1 MGFLGGLLLPLAVYA
16 SLVDSAPV
24 PPDPTGGWLIVG
36 LMVSSLLIAAAY
48 AWWSARHPDTWLRFL
63 VAPMVWV
70 AALAPGFAFKTDEAL
85 VGDAITRLV
94 SAQPAI
100 SAAAIAITL
109 LLLTRHPERRLA
121 APSFTAAVPAVPIAY
136 LLTVALVANEGWA
149 DPAPLVLA
157 GAASLV
163 SVELLARRFGY
174 ATEVALARPLL
185 LAIALAPLIPLWG
198 VGRTGLIA
206 VVAYLAMVE
215 WGVRK
220 GSDPVAVALTVAGV
234 GGGLAMSVAEP
245 WSMVVAWSLASVW
258 AHVRRVDG
266 LPLDDDELTATVAAA
281 TLPFGVAVGLI
292 LALPD
297 GLALVVIGAVLV
309 AVTAGVRWSKSDDVF
324 WTYWLTGAGIALALG
339 SVTWYL
345 EGGGAASPWAAVTA
359 TMLAALTLAAG
370 RDWPVLRVWMTSAA
384 AAAALAIGLD
394 VAAVTDQAAWW
405 AVVGLATVA
414 AATLWSRP
422 AAAHLA
428 VIGHLVGLGALLGG
442 GSAEAG
448 AIAVGAWS
456 AGWLIAVLADGYGRP
471 SVGALVGRSS
481 LRAGAFGEEF
491 RRTVEAAP
499 SVILAASIPF
509 AVLAGADLWDRFADN
524 RSWTGVSLSLMAVGY
539 AVVASWQA
547 ERRPLSSVFAVGA
560 AVLSVAGIAASAPA
574 SWPVIMAAAAT
585 IAVSWLVARPR
596 HWTLYI
602 WFAWVMSAVMV
613 ILLAERAG
621 VPVAN
626 LHLVVLGWGAVL
638 LIGGLLVDEARA
650 GRRHRG
656 EGLRIRWLQYPVV
669 LGALAIP
676 LGLAPAYTQEPGTFG
691 WWSLAAAAGYGVVA
705 VLLRAGIVTAPAY
718 ALAALGVAALSP
730 WPVLERPLILVP
742 VAAVLVLAS
751 WGSERVQPG
760 AMERYLRWD
769 LPPLVVA
776 QGVAFVALV
785 RAVTVDSVGTWIAVG
800 VLSVIVG
807 VWKQHRVWVDIG
819 NVLVLIAAA
828 AAGPGWMALALAG
841 TAVRGV
847 ISVTVTSGL
856 ERWSYH
862 ALGVIAIGAAWI
874 EIGLWQ
880 GWSTPEVV
888 SYTALA
894 FGALGLVVGSLLGL
908 RGLASDWAVAWGG
921 LALVGTAASVA
932 LAIPGN
938 VADVLPAVGT
948 GLFAVGAGVAAR
960 SIRHPALKLLT
971 VAATGTAWVELGL
984 WQGWTTAQAVS
995 MTALAFGTMAT
1006 VVGAWIAFRSLTRHW
1021 AIAWAGLASAGIGT
1035 SVAVSMTPGTVTTAL
1050 PAVGLIL
1057 FALGTALAAR
1067 TITHPALK
1075 LLTVAATGTAW
1086 IELALWQEWSSPE
1099 VASYTALTFGAIATV
1114 VGAWIAFRSL
1124 TRHWA
1129 IAWGGLALVGTAA
1142 SVALAIPVNVVDV
1155 LPAVGLIL
1163 FAVGT
1168 ALAARSITHPALKLL
1183 TVAAVGLAWIELAL
1197 WQEWSSPEVA
1207 SYTALAFGAM
1217 ATVVGAW
1224 LSLRTLDRDWALAWA
1239 GLAMVGWTA
1248 SVVVAPD
1255 HVVDVLPALGSAL
1268 FALGTGLTARRFP
1281 HPGIK
1286 ALTVA
1291 STGVAWAELV
1301 AGVGW
1306 TMSQAVSYTSLAAG
1320 VVALAAAL
1328 SIRFGRLS
1336 RSWTIAW
1343 GGLAVAAIAVVWF
1356 AGLAAQ
1362 TPAITGLAP
1371 AIGLAMMAVAAQIGA
1386 RPLSYPLHYAAVG
1399 LSGWSWISL
1408 ATALGWS
1415 PDTASAITA
1424 IVFGGLAIGV
1434 AEGARSPWRK
1444 AVRSDDGGFAIEGA
1458 RAWMGLGG
1466 AAVVTAAAFAV
1477 GADERLPV
1485 WLAVS
1490 AGLALVALALARG
1503 AAPLAWPPMREL
1515 SGVVLVAAVAGLG
1528 HALNASGA
1536 EMAAAT
1542 IMLGVAATAGGLR
1555 LTRNRPRSPWRN
1567 PSALLGVAATGAA
1580 VAFAVTALP
1589 DRGPIVLV
1597 LLGVGVQLV
1606 ATGIILEQPVVLS
1619 LGPPVLLAAWLGVAG
1634 EAVAGRALWFTVPI
1648 ALTLLAEVDVVRW
1661 SRRRAEQP
1669 SVTTELLALEYAA
1682 IGLLGVVVLVE
1693 MFGTSAAY
1701 ALLGFLLAG
1710 GLLLWAAAT
1719 RVRRRA
1725 VAAGVLA
1732 TVTAVLAIFAAAAA
1746 QAPPSAFFWIAAA
1759 GTGFAVMLSMAVVE
1773 AYRSKTGS
1781 TMLRFDQ
1788 LMEGWE

>member
-1 MGFLGGLLLPLAVYA
+1 
-16 SLVDSAPV
+16 
-24 PPDPTGGWLIVG
+24 
-36 LMVSSLLIAAAY
+36 
-48 AWWSARHPDTWLRFL
+48 
-63 VAPMVWV
+63 
-70 AALAPGFAFKTDEAL
+70 
-85 VGDAITRLV
+85 
-94 SAQPAI
+94 
-100 SAAAIAITL
+100 
-109 LLLTRHPERRLA
+109 
-121 APSFTAAVPAVPIAY
+121 
-136 LLTVALVANEGWA
+136 
-149 DPAPLVLA
+149 
-157 GAASLV
+157 
-163 SVELLARRFGY
+163 
-174 ATEVALARPLL
+174 
-185 LAIALAPLIPLWG
+185 
-198 VGRTGLIA
+198 
-206 VVAYLAMVE
+206 
-215 WGVRK
+215 
-220 GSDPVAVALTVAGV
+220 
-234 GGGLAMSVAEP
+234 
-245 WSMVVAWSLASVW
+245 
-258 AHVRRVDG
+258 
-266 LPLDDDELTATVAAA
+266 
-281 TLPFGVAVGLI
+281 
-292 LALPD
+292 
-297 GLALVVIGAVLV
+297 
-309 AVTAGVRWSKSDDVF
+309 
-324 WTYWLTGAGIALALG
+324 
-339 SVTWYL
+339 
-345 EGGGAASPWAAVTA
+345 
-359 TMLAALTLAAG
+359 
-370 RDWPVLRVWMTSAA
+370 
-384 AAAALAIGLD
+384 
-394 VAAVTDQAAWW
+394 
-405 AVVGLATVA
+405 
-414 AATLWSRP
+414 
-422 AAAHLA
+422 
-428 VIGHLVGLGALLGG
+428 
-442 GSAEAG
+442 
-448 AIAVGAWS
+448 
-456 AGWLIAVLADGYGRP
+456 
-471 SVGALVGRSS
+471 
-481 LRAGAFGEEF
+481 
-491 RRTVEAAP
+491 
-499 SVILAASIPF
+499 
-509 AVLAGADLWDRFADN
+509 
-524 RSWTGVSLSLMAVGY
+524 
-539 AVVASWQA
+539 
-547 ERRPLSSVFAVGA
+547 
-560 AVLSVAGIAASAPA
+560 
-574 SWPVIMAAAAT
+574 
-585 IAVSWLVARPR
+585 
-596 HWTLYI
+596 
-602 WFAWVMSAVMV
+602 
-613 ILLAERAG
+613 
-621 VPVAN
+621 
-626 LHLVVLGWGAVL
+626 
-638 LIGGLLVDEARA
+638 
-650 GRRHRG
+650 
-656 EGLRIRWLQYPVV
+656 
-669 LGALAIP
+669 
-676 LGLAPAYTQEPGTFG
+676 
-691 WWSLAAAAGYGVVA
+691 
-705 VLLRAGIVTAPAY
+705 
-718 ALAALGVAALSP
+718 
-730 WPVLERPLILVP
+730 
-742 VAAVLVLAS
+742 
-751 WGSERVQPG
+751 
-760 AMERYLRWD
+760 
-769 LPPLVVA
+769 
-776 QGVAFVALV
+776 
-785 RAVTVDSVGTWIAVG
+785 
-800 VLSVIVG
+800 
-807 VWKQHRVWVDIG
+807 VWVDIG

-856 ERWSYH
+856 ERWSYQ
-862 ALGVIAIGAAWI
+862 ALGVIAIGATWI

-880 GWSTPEVV
+880 GWSTPGVV

-921 LALVGTAASVA
+921 LALVGTAASVT
-932 LAIPGN
+932 LAIPAN
-938 VADVLPAVGT
+938 VVDVLPAVGT

-971 VAATGTAWVELGL
+971 VAATGTAWIELGL

-995 MTALAFGTMAT
+995 MTALAFGAMAT
-1006 VVGAWIAFRSLTRHW
+1006 VLGAWIAFRSLTRHW

-1035 SVAVSMTPGTVTTAL
+1035 SVAVSMTPGTVTDAL

-1067 TITHPALK
+1067 TIAHPALK
-1075 LLTVAATGTAW
+1075 LLTVVATGTAW
-1086 IELALWQEWSSPE
+1086 IEL
-1099 VASYTALTFGAIATV
+1099 G
-1114 VGAWIAFRSL
+1114 
-1124 TRHWA
+1124 
-1129 IAWGGLALVGTAA
+1129 
-1142 SVALAIPVNVVDV
+1142 
-1155 LPAVGLIL
+1155 
-1163 FAVGT
+1163 
-1168 ALAARSITHPALKLL
+1168 
-1183 TVAAVGLAWIELAL
+1183 L

-1217 ATVVGAW
+1217 ATVLGAW

-1255 HVVDVLPALGSAL
+1255 HVVDVLPAVGTAL

-1362 TPAITGLAP
+1362 PTAITGLAP

-1399 LSGWSWISL
+1399 LSGWSWIAL
-1408 ATALGWS
+1408 AVALGWS

-1424 IVFGGLAIGV
+1424 IVFGGLAVGV
-1434 AEGARSPWRK
+1434 AEGARSPWGK
-1444 AVRSDDGGFAIEGA
+1444 AVRSDDGEIAAEGA

-1528 HALNASGA
+1528 HALDASGA
-1536 EMAAAT
+1536 QMAAAT

-1555 LTRNRPRSPWRN
+1555 LTRSHPLSPWRN
-1567 PSALLGVAATGAA
+1567 PSALLGLAATGAA

-1669 SVTTELLALEYAA
+1669 ATTTELLALEYAA

-1693 MFGTSAAY
+1693 MFDTSAAY

-1759 GTGFAVMLSMAVVE
+1759 GTGFAVMLSMAMVE

-1781 TMLRFDQ
+1781 IMLRFDQ